1 MKNSVF
7 LEWGRGSIEVGAGGC
22 MKCPEFSEILDTAE
36 GKADSHTDSTVRTHL
51 KTGCTKCVGS
61 LDWALKTLSVM
72 KAEKLYDAPEY
83 VIRRSLEVFPTQK
96 PSAIQW
102 IEPRLVFDSAQMQPA
117 GLRSASKGG
126 DRQWIYTTDSHRVV
140 LMVQGPEKSPTL
152 SGQCIAIKD
161 TDGGQTC
168 EVEIGNKRG
177 TIATQTSTHQGEF
190 QFEGVPKK
198 FFLRIRTLGQ
208 AILIPISY

>member
-1 MKNSVF
+1 RKSLNLF
-7 LEWGRGSIEVGAGGC
+7 Q
-22 MKCPEFSEILDTAE
+22 AE
-36 GKADSHTDSTVRTHL
+36 
-51 KTGCTKCVGS
+51 
-61 LDWALKTLSVM
+61 
-72 KAEKLYDAPEY
+72 
-83 VIRRSLEVFPTQK
+83 K

-102 IEPRLVFDSAQMQPA
+102 IQAKLVFDSELMKSA
-117 GLRSASKGG
+117 GLRSAKGG

-140 LMVQGPEKSPTL
+140 LMVQGMEKNPIL
-152 SGQCIAIKD
+152 SGQCVSIKPS
-161 TDGGQTC
+161 DGGQTC

-190 QFEGVPKK
+190 QFKGIPKK